1 MRANRSNVQLGTII
15 RPLFPEDDRS
25 QLDSDGDDS
34 DYCGSDL
41 ISFSEGSTVS
51 DANYE
56 IDEDLNARLAA
67 RVANGDLMP
76 ITSDGYVING
86 VENHPVGLQSQYCEE
101 GFLRKD
107 IGGEMSE
114 DWPLEL
120 DDLTRCL
127 RQYSLEPN
135 TSQVRPIGKEDRES
149 RSSISGDDTP
159 TFNLGG
165 GVASGN
171 DGRNRNL
178 IEQSQYHEGLLPIL
192 SPLKG
197 HSRLAVPKRARQR
210 NARKIKGVKSSFL
223 ALQPKAQTSIPNER
237 NPETIPGRSTVLDS
251 VPKLI
256 KENHN
261 CEVRV
266 GNLPA
271 GITLKTLLSKVRGG
285 VLDRVCYRKDSHDVL
300 LVFFKPS
307 AAHIFYQFI
316 KTYPLAY
323 PIPSDPHSPPRP
335 VKLFPFTRTHAS
347 YPYISTRDATV
358 LGCGA
363 TRCFFIGF
371 LPDTIGVEKIEI
383 DIMERLKK
391 LPKNPRHL
399 NDNDALIESIEVV
412 LEPGNLKRTACT
424 PTGGRRGGHEARKE
438 GKCVVVKLA
447 SISLAFGAIG
457 DFRSRTEY
465 LGVELSYVEDDCAG
479 PLPLP
484 TSARGILETSKK
496 WVPRS
501 LSLLFIISYTY
512 NVLVSL
518 SFGAEHSKTENLRF
532 GNCQMAKAARAT
544 GLPSTITQTGLSS
557 QDHREVFLG
566 NLPLFMDSNSLVGW
580 IRGGQVDTI
589 RVYHNPERCAKEA
602 VIFFTW
608 GEGARRYYNF
618 IVANGMY
625 ISGRKVEALMPIPD
639 DIKTNHKPHS
649 FLRGQPPNGITR
661 FVKISGVKD
670 YHQILRDIMETCE
683 QRPIIESLQKSTLG
697 SELKDVTIQ
706 FMGMGDAV
714 RTMIELKRF
723 NSYRS
728 LPSTYVRDP
737 CGNNV
742 MELARFNNRGRRR

>member
-1 MRANRSNVQLGTII
+1 M
-15 RPLFPEDDRS
+15 DDRS
-25 QLDSDGDDS
+25 ELDSDGYGS

-67 RVANGDLMP
+67 RVASGDLMP
-76 ITSDGYVING
+76 IMSDGYVRNG
-86 VENHPVGLQSQYCEE
+86 VENHPVSSQSEYCEE

-120 DDLTRCL
+120 NDLTKCL
-127 RQYSLEPN
+127 EQYSLEPN
-135 TSQVRPIGKEDRES
+135 TSQARPIGKKDRES
-149 RSSISGDDTP
+149 RSSISGDDTL
-159 TFNLGG
+159 TFDRG
-165 GVASGN
+165 ASGN
-171 DGRNRNL
+171 DRRNRNV

-192 SPLKG
+192 PPLKG
-197 HSRLAVPKRARQR
+197 HSHLTVPKRARQR
-210 NARKIKGVKSSFL
+210 NARKLKGAKLSFL
-223 ALQPKAQTSIPNER
+223 ALQPKVQISIPNEW
-237 NPETIPGRSTVLDS
+237 NPKTIPGRSTVLDS
-251 VPKLI
+251 VPKPI

-307 AAHIFYQFI
+307 AAHRFYQFI

-335 VKLFPFTRTHAS
+335 AKLFPFTRTHAS
-347 YPYISTRDATV
+347 YPYISTRDEAV

-363 TRCFFIGF
+363 TRCLFIGF
-371 LPDTIGVEKIEI
+371 LPDTISVEKIES
-383 DIMERLKK
+383 DIMERLTR

-399 NDNDALIESIEVV
+399 NDSNALIESIELV

-424 PTGGRRGGHEARKE
+424 PTGGRRGGHEARKD
-438 GKCVVVKLA
+438 GKCVIVKLA

-479 PLPLP
+479 PLLLP

-501 LSLLFIISYTY
+501 LSLFSLLYHILTMFLF
-512 NVLVSL
+512 
-518 SFGAEHSKTENLRF
+518 HSAS
-532 GNCQMAKAARAT
+532 G
-544 GLPSTITQTGLSS
+544 PSIP
-557 QDHREVFLG
+557 R
-566 NLPLFMDSNSLVGW
+566 
-580 IRGGQVDTI
+580 
-589 RVYHNPERCAKEA
+589 
-602 VIFFTW
+602 W
-608 GEGARRYYNF
+608 G
-618 IVANGMY
+618 I
-625 ISGRKVEALMPIPD
+625 
-639 DIKTNHKPHS
+639 
-649 FLRGQPPNGITR
+649 
-661 FVKISGVKD
+661 
-670 YHQILRDIMETCE
+670 
-683 QRPIIESLQKSTLG
+683 
-697 SELKDVTIQ
+697 
-706 FMGMGDAV
+706 
-714 RTMIELKRF
+714 
-723 NSYRS
+723 
-728 LPSTYVRDP
+728 
-737 CGNNV
+737 
-742 MELARFNNRGRRR
+742 